1 MSAAPSLPPRTAGV
15 SELLEAAS
23 RIWRA
28 TLPKCLP
35 LAMIAILCAYLPT
48 LYLSIA
54 GLPIPRPPQL
64 PSDPGYWAVYVVAMV
79 AYLFLGSV
87 AILRQRGLVLGGH
100 GEPGSVLGTAAR
112 RLAVLVAAIVLC
124 QVAVGV
130 GLMLL
135 VVPGVYVAVCSFVIW
150 CVVLFE
156 PVGPWAAL
164 VRSVRLVQPL
174 WWKYC
179 AAIVIAFLILA
190 VTVLTTLVLAALVL
204 GALVP
209 AGSAAGNAVA
219 VALGIACFGAGM
231 LFVTALGIVLYSAA
245 SSSD

>member
-48 LYLSIA
+48 LYLSAA
-54 GLPIPRPPQL
+54 GLPLPRPPQL
-64 PSDPGYWAVYVVAMV
+64 PSDPTYWAVYVVAMV

-87 AILRQRGLVLGGH
+87 AIQQQREQALGGQRELA
-100 GEPGSVLGTAAR
+100 GALRAAAR
-112 RLAVLVAAIVLC
+112 RLPAVVAAIVLC
-124 QVAVGV
+124 QIAVGL
-130 GLMLL
+130 GLLL
-135 VVPGVYVAVCSFVIW
+135 LLVPGVYLAVCSFVIW

-156 PVGPWAAL
+156 PLGPWAAL

-179 AAIVIAFLILA
+179 ATIVIAILILA
-190 VTVLTTLVLAALVL
+190 VTVFTALILAALFL
-204 GALVP
+204 GALLP
-209 AGSAAGNAVA
+209 AGGAAANALAVA
-219 VALGIACFGAGM
+219 FGIACFGAGM
-231 LFVTALGIVLYSAA
+231 LFLTALALVLYSAA